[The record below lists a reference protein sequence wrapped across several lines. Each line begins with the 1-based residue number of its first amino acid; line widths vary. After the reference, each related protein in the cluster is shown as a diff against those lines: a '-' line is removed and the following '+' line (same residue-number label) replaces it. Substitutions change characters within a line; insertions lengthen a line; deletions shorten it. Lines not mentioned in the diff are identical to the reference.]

1 MPLQI
6 PRIDDRKY
14 QDFLQEALAR
24 IRVTTP
30 EWTNFNESDPG
41 VTLLELFAFMSESLL
56 YRANLIPERNRRK
69 FLSLLGIPMQPAAA
83 ARGIVTVQNERGP
96 LQAMTL
102 SPDLEV
108 RAGNVPFRTLNGLD
122 VLPVEARVYYKRPLA
137 PEQAAEVQ
145 DLYSKLYGSH
155 LEDGELRFYE
165 TTMLKPPV
173 DNADSP
179 VVDLGKETLDG
190 ALWVA
195 LLARPRENPADV
207 RPMIAG
213 KVLNLGVLP
222 ALTGEARVL
231 RPLRTPSQQARLDL
245 LFEIATDDVDEAT
258 GMPLYSRLETR
269 LDGDILTEPGIV
281 KITLPAQ
288 LDVWDAGE
296 PLQAGTGDYPPSLE
310 DTRDEERLIT
320 WIRIRLPEEQ
330 QGAGLS
336 ARFSWLGINA
346 AMITQRTHVAA
357 ELLGQSTG
365 EPDQSYTLVNKPV
378 IPGTV
383 RLTVNG
389 APWTEIDDLLAAGP
403 EVPVKAR
410 RQPPGAAGA
419 AAVFERPALV
429 FSLVPEAGTIRFG
442 DGARGARPPA
452 GAEIRA
458 SYDYGGGREGN
469 VGIGAVSKAAALPGG
484 LKVSNPLPTWGGDE
498 PETVAEA
505 EKKITQYLQHRDRLV
520 SQADFKEIALRTPGV
535 DIGRVEILP
544 LFNPSVP
551 EVAFPGMVTLM
562 VIPRHDVAHPE
573 APLPDKL
580 FLDLV
585 CAHVNPRRLVT
596 TEIHVRGPLYR
607 KLYVSVGIEPVP
619 GRDFPPVREA
629 VNQALRTFLSPLT
642 GGREKLGWPLEKA
655 VLAKELWAEAA
666 RVDGVAFVREVQLGG
681 EVGGHQEQIAMTGLE
696 LPWLVKVDCREGDPE
711 PLEQI
716 RDRTALPPGE
726 GQTRKKIVPIPVIPD
741 KC

>member
-6 PRIDDRKY
+6 PQIDDRKY

-56 YRANLIPERNRRK
+56 YRANLIPERNRAK

-83 ARGIVTVQNERGP
+83 ARGIATIQNERGP
-96 LQAMTL
+96 LQTVTL

-108 RAGNVPFRTLNGLD
+108 RAGSVPFRTLNGLD
-122 VLPVEARVYYKRPLA
+122 VLPVEARVYYKRPL
-137 PEQAAEVQ
+137 PDEQTEEVR
-145 DLYSKLYGSH
+145 DLYTKLYGSH
-155 LEDGELRFYE
+155 TESGDLRFYE
-165 TTMLKPPV
+165 TTLLKPPV
-173 DNADSP
+173 DATDIP
-179 VVDLGKETLDG
+179 TVDLGKETLDG
-190 ALWVA
+190 ALWIA
-195 LLARPRENPADV
+195 LLSRPKERPQDV
-207 RPMIAG
+207 RPVIAG

-222 ALTGEARVL
+222 ALSGEARVL
-231 RPLRTPSQQARLDL
+231 RPLRTPAQQARVDL
-245 LFEIATDDVDEAT
+245 IFELASDDVDAAT
-258 GMPLYSRLETR
+258 ELPLYSRLETR
-269 LDGDILTEPGIV
+269 LDTDILSEPGIV
-281 KITLPAQ
+281 KIMLPAEADLQ
-288 LDVWDAGE
+288 LWDTGE

-330 QGAGLS
+330 LGAGLS
-336 ARFSWLGINA
+336 AKFSWLGINA
-346 AMITQRTHVAA
+346 ALITQRTHVAA

-389 APWTEIDDLLAAGP
+389 APWAEIDDLLAAGP
-403 EVPVKAR
+403 EVPVKDR
-410 RQPPGAAGA
+410 RRPPGAPQPAD
-419 AAVFERPALV
+419 RPARV
-429 FSLVPEAGTIRFG
+429 FALDPEAGTVRFG

-469 VGIGAVSKAAALPGG
+469 VGIGAVSKAGYLPGG
-484 LKVSNPLPTWGGDE
+484 LKVNNPLPTWGGDE
-498 PETVAEA
+498 AESVADA
-505 EKKITQYLQHRDRLV
+505 EQKIARYLQHRDRLV
-520 SQADFKEIALRTPGV
+520 TQEDFREIAKRTPGV
-535 DIGRVEILP
+535 DIGRVELLP
-544 LFNPSVP
+544 LFNPTVP

-585 CAHVNPRRLVT
+585 CAHINPRRLVT
-596 TEIHVRGPLYR
+596 TEVHVRGPLYK

-629 VNQALRTFLSPLT
+629 VNKALRTFLSPLT
-642 GGREKLGWPLEKA
+642 GGRDGQGWPLEKA

-666 RVDGVAFVREVQLGG
+666 RVEGVAFVREVQLGG
-681 EVGGHQEQIAMTGLE
+681 EVGGHQEQIAMAGLE
-696 LPWLVKVDCREGDPE
+696 LPWLVKVDAREGDPE

-716 RDRTALPPGE
+716 RDRTSVPGE
-726 GQTRKKIVPIPVIPD
+726 GQSRKQIVPIPVIPD